1 MPGTWPAAEDRSAL
15 DDMLCIAA
23 AKSKSKGKG
32 KDKGKGRDF
41 LRALIDRRPLPSVKI
56 DIPVV
61 DKRET
66 FDIEKWALTN
76 DANYIALSFV
86 QCPED
91 VIECR
96 TNYDGKPIKIV
107 SKIENVEGFKNFD
120 AILKESDG
128 ISITHGD
135 LGMEIQDEV
144 LQKTKAAGKLA
155 ICATKTAPS
164 SSSLT
169 LAMVC

>member
-1 MPGTWPAAEDRSAL
+1 MP
-15 DDMLCIAA
+15 
-23 AKSKSKGKG
+23 
-32 KDKGKGRDF
+32 RDF
-41 LRALIDRRPLPSVKI
+41 LRALIDRGPLPTVKI

-76 DANYIALSFV
+76 ASNYIALSFV

-91 VIECR
+91 VIKCR

-128 ISITHGD
+128 IVVTHGD

-155 ICATKTAPS
+155 ICATKQLNW
-164 SSSLT
+164 SSLT
-169 LAMVC
+169 LAKVC